1 MTWMIE
7 WKEWN
12 PETQQYDTNS
22 DSWDKWDDVVRI
34 FNDCIQDE
42 LCNGATVY
50 CFMGGLPYTT
60 DDPIVLDYR
69 P

>member
-12 PETQQYDTNS
+12 PETQQYDINS

-34 FNDCIQDE
+34 FNDCIKDE

-50 CFMGGLPYTT
+50 CFMGDLPYTT
-60 DDPIVLDYR
+60 DDPIVLEYR